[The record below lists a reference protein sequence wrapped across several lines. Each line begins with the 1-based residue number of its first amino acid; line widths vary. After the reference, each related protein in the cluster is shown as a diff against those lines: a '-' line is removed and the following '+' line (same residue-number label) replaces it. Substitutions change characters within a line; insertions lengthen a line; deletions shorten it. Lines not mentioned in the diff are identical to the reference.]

1 MVESVY
7 FPGKAAVFQNP
18 CKLRNRKQRL
28 KRDFEVLTL
37 CKTELCNDEREPT
50 TLALFPKFRMT
61 TVNSARVLRTLRTAT
76 VDKEHLIQQFLKRSH

>member
-1 MVESVY
+1 MY
-7 FPGKAAVFQNP
+7 LPGKAAVFWNP
-18 CKLRNRKQRL
+18 RKFRNRKQRL
-28 KRDFEVLTL
+28 KRDFEVLRL

-61 TVNSARVLRTLRTAT
+61 TVNSSRVLRTLKTAT